1 MNNISIIGSGYVGLV
16 TGACLADF
24 NHHVTCIDIDDNKI
38 KQLKNGKIP
47 IYEPGLK
54 ELINKNVQEKRLTF
68 TTDYNKS
75 IPSSDVI
82 FIAVGTPSNGE
93 GNVDTTYI
101 ESSVEKIAEHLKE
114 YTVIVTKSTVPPG
127 TACKIIQLL
136 EDLNI
141 NRQLFDVV
149 SNPEFLREG
158 SAIGD
163 FMVPDRIVI
172 GSDSSKALEIMKDVY
187 RPFFLRETPI
197 IETNHTTAELIKY
210 STNAFLAAKIS
221 FINEIAKL
229 CDVVDADIYTIAK
242 AMGLDGRISPK
253 FLHAGPGFGGSCF
266 PKDVLGLHNIG
277 KEKNINLNV
286 IEGILHTNKEQKL
299 LMVNKF
305 LSLLKDEVKGK
316 KIAVLGLA
324 FKPRTDDIR
333 EAPSIVI
340 IRELLQRGADVW
352 GYDPEAVS
360 NMRKEFQNINFTE
373 DIEEALQ
380 DASGAILVTEWNE
393 LRSLLPEYVKEL
405 MKEHIFFDCRNIYP
419 PKVWEEAGFIFGNI
433 GRMN

>member
-1 MNNISIIGSGYVGLV
+1 MGLV

-340 IRELLQRGADVW
+340 IRELLQRGANVW

>member
-1 MNNISIIGSGYVGLV
+1 MGLV